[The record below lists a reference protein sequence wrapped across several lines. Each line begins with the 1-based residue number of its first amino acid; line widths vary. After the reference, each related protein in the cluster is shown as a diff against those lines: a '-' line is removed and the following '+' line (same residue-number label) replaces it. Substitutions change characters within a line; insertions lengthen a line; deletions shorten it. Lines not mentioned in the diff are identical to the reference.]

1 MMLCENCQ
9 KNVAT
14 VHLTEIVQKAK
25 KEVHLCNACA
35 KSKGISLKPFF
46 LLSDVL
52 GQMDEGEAPSQE
64 VDLTCPECGTTYA
77 QFRAEGRLGCPND
90 YEVFKAQLTPFME
103 KVHNSLFHCGKV
115 PHRADPK
122 IKEAQRT
129 VQLRRDLSLAVEN
142 ERYEE
147 AARIRDELKK
157 LGVS

>member
-35 KSKGISLKPFF
+35 KLKGITLKPFF

-52 GQMDEGEAPSQE
+52 GQLEEGETPAQE
-64 VDLTCPECGTTYA
+64 IDLACPECGTTYA

-90 YEVFKAQLTPFME
+90 YEVFKAQLAPFME

-115 PHRADPK
+115 PHRADAR
-122 IKEAQRT
+122 IKEAQRS
-129 VQLRRDLSLAVEN
+129 VQLRRDLALAVEN

-157 LGVS
+157 MGVA